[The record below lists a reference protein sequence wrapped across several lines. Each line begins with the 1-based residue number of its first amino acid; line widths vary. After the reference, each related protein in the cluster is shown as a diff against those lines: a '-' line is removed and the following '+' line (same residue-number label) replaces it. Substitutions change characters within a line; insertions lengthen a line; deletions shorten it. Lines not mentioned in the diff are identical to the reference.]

1 MATFEKEPRTKL
13 NDSQKHNGLDDANL
27 LFTERDFQRVIK
39 LVGDAAGIALG
50 PHKQQMVYR
59 RLSKRVRQK
68 GFKRFADYLDLV
80 ENDPQERQEF
90 IDALTTNY
98 TFFFREPHHFATLT
112 RQLQYLKNLKRQPVK
127 LWSAGCSTGEEPYSM
142 AMCVVDVY
150 GSFNTPVRI
159 LATDISSKVLGLA
172 ELGVYTQEQI
182 ENLSPQ
188 RLKRFFLKGTGQ
200 NEGYYL
206 VRPELKAMVAFRP
219 FNFLETNWPMH
230 GPFDAIFCRNVM
242 IYFEKPTQRTILE
255 KFIRVLADD
264 GLFYAGHSESFYH
277 ALDLLTSLG
286 QTVYCKKGM
295 PTPPFLEKTLTVKK
309 HSHTP

>member
-1 MATFEKEPRTKL
+1 
-13 NDSQKHNGLDDANL
+13 
-27 LFTERDFQRVIK
+27 
-39 LVGDAAGIALG
+39 
-50 PHKQQMVYR
+50 
-59 RLSKRVRQK
+59 
-68 GFKRFADYLDLV
+68 LDLI

-188 RLKRFFLKGTGQ
+188 RLKRFFKRHRA
-200 NEGYYL
+200 E
-206 VRPELKAMVAFRP
+206 
-219 FNFLETNWPMH
+219 
-230 GPFDAIFCRNVM
+230 
-242 IYFEKPTQRTILE
+242 
-255 KFIRVLADD
+255 
-264 GLFYAGHSESFYH
+264 
-277 ALDLLTSLG
+277 
-286 QTVYCKKGM
+286 
-295 PTPPFLEKTLTVKK
+295 
-309 HSHTP
+309 